1 MTIKK
6 AIFTS
11 SVAAATA
18 VMLSPAF
25 LAGQAQGGLDPA
37 SIRKPLADT
46 WPTYSGDYT
55 GRRYSSLKQIN
66 QTTVK
71 NLTLAWT
78 ARLTAGDPADVA
90 ASAAPPRHRSSSAV
104 KAPGSSPAETT
115 PR

>member
-78 ARLTAGDPADVA
+78 ARLTAGDPAA
-90 ASAAPPRHRSSSAV
+90 ARRRPWRIWRTWRLRRRGPDTGHR
-104 KAPGSSPAETT
+104 
-115 PR
+115 RR